1 MLNIGLA
8 VYDILNNDE
17 ELNTV
22 IGNRIYPV
30 AVPNFDE
37 NKENIQYPFITF
49 TRGSIDITYT
59 KDNIKNDVVNVNVD
73 IWAKSYKQVID
84 ISMIVRELLE
94 SIKGKYNG
102 VDIQD
107 SELTSAFEA
116 FDTPNY
122 YGQILTFAFM

>member
-30 AVPNFDE
+30 AVPNFDSDKV
-37 NKENIQYPFITF
+37 NVSYPFLTFTRSTINIQY
-49 TRGSIDITYT
+49 T
-59 KDNIKNDVVNVNVD
+59 KDSISNDVVTVNID
-73 IWAKSYKQVID
+73 IWAKDYKQAIE
-84 ISMIVRELLE
+84 IAMRVRNLLE
-94 SIKGKYNG
+94 SIKGKFNG

-116 FDTPNY
+116 FDTPNFF
-122 YGQILTFAFM
+122 GQILTFAFM